1 MESYIYQEIG
11 EGELSLS
18 INEVASRLH
27 SPRDFDQG
35 LILKAEGELR
45 GCLAPRFAALRVPLS
60 YPEEGGV
67 SIASFQVKSRD
78 LYKNLFPCQKAF
90 LLAVTL
96 GEGVDRYLYR
106 LSLRSVSEHF
116 VADAVASAFAEA
128 AADLCEERIKG
139 GIPCRPRYS
148 PGYGDMPLAFQEKL
162 LTLTDADRRLGIKLG
177 HNLLL
182 SPQKTITA
190 ILGILP

>member
-1 MESYIYQEIG
+1 MEGYLYKEIG
-11 EGELSLS
+11 EEELSLS
-18 INEVASRLH
+18 INEVAARLH

-35 LILKAEGELR
+35 LIREAESEIR
-45 GCLAPRFAALRVPLS
+45 GCLACRLAAVRVSLS
-60 YPEEGGV
+60 YPEADAVLIGPF
-67 SIASFQVKSRD
+67 AVKSRD

-96 GEGVDRYLYR
+96 GERVDRYLHR
-106 LSLRSVSEHF
+106 LSLASVSAHF
-116 VADAVASAFAEA
+116 VADAVASAFAEN
-128 AADLCEERIKG
+128 AADLAEEKIKG
-139 GIPCRPRYS
+139 ELLCRPRYS

-162 LTLTDADRRLGIKLG
+162 LTLTDAYRRLGIKLG
-177 HNLLL
+177 RNLLL

>member
-1 MESYIYQEIG
+1 MESYVYQEIG

-18 INEVASRLH
+18 VNEVAARLC
-27 SPRDFDQG
+27 SPRDFDRG
-35 LILKAEGELR
+35 FIREAEGELR
-45 GCLAPRFAALRVPLS
+45 GCLTPRFAALRVPLS

-67 SIASFQVKSRD
+67 SIASFQVRSRD
-78 LYKNLFPCQKAF
+78 LYKNLFPCREAF

-106 LSLRSVSEHF
+106 LSLRSVSAHF

-128 AADLCEERIKG
+128 AADLCEEKIKG
-139 GIPCRPRYS
+139 GLTCRPRYS
-148 PGYGDMPLAFQEKL
+148 PGYGDMPLSFQDTL
-162 LTLTDADRRLGIKLG
+162 LTLTDAYRRLGIKLG

-190 ILGILP
+190 VLGILP